1 MHCVANALLLNNTI
15 LISLFHFAYVC
26 QGCAIQVEKYEREV
40 QDLRR
45 QLDLANEK
53 INELEVSIQYTS
65 IHTLVKMKFDM
76 KVIVN

>member
-1 MHCVANALLLNNTI
+1 MCVQLCN
-15 LISLFHFAYVC
+15 SFFHFASVC
-26 QGCAIQVEKYEREV
+26 QGCASQVEKYEREV

-45 QLDLANEK
+45 QLELANEK